1 VVQGVEVDDFYRP
14 VAYWIRRL
22 HPGEVRFDLHQ
33 VDRVE
38 RVPADQII
46 HLRIIDR
53 WPQVRGEPWMHC
65 VIRKLADIDGY
76 TEAEIVAARAASM
89 YFGTIE
95 TPDEMGALGEEQS
108 DGNFQLPLEP
118 GILEKLKP
126 GEKLNFVNPN
136 RPNTA
141 LDPFLRYMLREMA
154 AGVGTSYESL
164 SRDYSQSNYS
174 SSRLALLEDRDT
186 WRAVQQWFVRSF
198 REPLHRVWLQ
208 QATAA
213 RAVAGLPFAEY
224 AAAPAKFEAVSFK
237 PRGWQWVDPTKE
249 VEAYK
254 QAVMAGF
261 TTVADVI
268 AETGG
273 GRDLDEV
280 LKQRRRE
287 LDEMEAADLSFD
299 TSPENYV
306 KPEPVPEPAPTPAP
320 ESDETASEPDAA
332 LIVALRR

>member
-1 VVQGVEVDDFYRP
+1 
-14 VAYWIRRL
+14 
-22 HPGEVRFDLHQ
+22 
-33 VDRVE
+33 
-38 RVPADQII
+38 
-46 HLRIIDR
+46 
-53 WPQVRGEPWMHC
+53 
-65 VIRKLADIDGY
+65 
-76 TEAEIVAARAASM
+76 
-89 YFGTIE
+89 
-95 TPDEMGALGEEQS
+95 
-108 DGNFQLPLEP
+108 
-118 GILEKLKP
+118 
-126 GEKLNFVNPN
+126 
-136 RPNTA
+136 
-141 LDPFLRYMLREMA
+141 MLREMA